1 MLSAKKMENHCHAI
15 ALHFVYYNFVRLHKT
30 LNVTPA
36 MAAGLSKRF
45 MTIEDIARLIPEPQ
59 VRKRGNY
66 QKKEKKFKL
75 RHYRTLLRI
84 SK

>member
-1 MLSAKKMENHCHAI
+1 
-15 ALHFVYYNFVRLHKT
+15 
-30 LNVTPA
+30 